1 MADYVSPYA
10 SLGQMM
16 FTPGMTGS
24 AIGQQQ
30 NQLGRQYNTMSS
42 LKAQSPVNGIGR
54 SLKAGLAG
62 QGSYDAAKKLAP
74 IGQRFEDEQANARY
88 GLQLQNA
95 NEGFGLNMLNRT
107 LQNQNA
113 NNSPTIPLALA
124 NNQLNQF
131 NNAQGW
137 LGQLFG
143 GWQ

>member
-1 MADYVSPYA
+1 
-10 SLGQMM
+10 M
-16 FTPGMTGS
+16 FTPSQTSVMS
-24 AIGQQQ
+24 ANTQ
-30 NQLGRQYNTMSS
+30 NQLGRQYNTQSA
-42 LKAQSPVNGIGR
+42 LKAQSPASGIGR

-88 GLQLQNA
+88 SLQLQNA
-95 NEGFGLNMLNRT
+95 NEGYGLGMLNRT

-131 NNAQGW
+131 NNAQNW